1 LREQVLSF
9 VEGAVLIGYNT
20 SFDLQFLNHA
30 FDGAFIGAE
39 YIDLLPIVRRRI
51 DLPNYHL
58 ETVAAYVKFEPEGGY
73 HDSLTDCMATS
84 AIYYRLGLQNFP
96 DLIQFFHP
104 ALSND
109 LNKVRSKYVNRS
121 TSQLPTKDFLND
133 YLPNGQDYFE
143 VTYTANIQG
152 VSYNYEGNTRKIIS
166 GLPIGS
172 PLTLRLWP
180 DSPDDDHA
188 ICVFTPDSKQIGY
201 LSLPDN
207 WNPINAEL
215 RKQMQFGIP
224 FTATVAEKG
233 IVQDTDIWW
242 CRVEIKYNVP
252 YPRGSSMT
260 YINSFGGA
268 YHARRGCC
276 HAEWEVPMYW
286 AEKCAMHPCKR
297 CHKAENK

>member
-1 LREQVLSF
+1 VSGPTF
-9 VEGAVLIGYNT
+9 VCDYITGYSGT
-20 SFDLQFLNHA
+20 TPA
-30 FDGAFIGAE
+30 K
-39 YIDLLPIVRRRI
+39 
-51 DLPNYHL
+51 
-58 ETVAAYVKFEPEGGY
+58 VKFGV
-73 HDSLTDCMATS
+73 
-84 AIYYRLGLQNFP
+84 LGKPQCYMIDDTPYDANFTKVQ
-96 DLIQFFHP
+96 DIGVCSKNKYDRISTGDFLFYVRKGSGQQLLHE
-104 ALSND
+104 

-224 FTATVAEKG
+224 FTASVAEKG